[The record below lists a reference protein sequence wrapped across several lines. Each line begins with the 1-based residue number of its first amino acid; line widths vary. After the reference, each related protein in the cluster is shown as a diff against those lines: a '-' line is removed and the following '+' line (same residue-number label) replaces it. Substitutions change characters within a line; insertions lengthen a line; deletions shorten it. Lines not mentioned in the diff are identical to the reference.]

1 MIVRALLLVALL
13 VASVGASPAGFERWL
28 VAGLSSLVL
37 VSYFRAWRLRERL
50 QRSMQEA
57 RVDDVLESLRAQTQ
71 GQDEGVYQLL
81 SATAL
86 AAFGYVEKA
95 RRGLAQLERSAVVR
109 TALEQRL
116 IAEVLLDV
124 FEGARDDALRK
135 VSLLESLPLP
145 RGMIDKKVAL
155 LRRGI
160 ASFVRAFSHLA
171 LPGDDARLR
180 GAAKE
185 IPLIAWAMRYARA
198 IVAIDSG
205 RASDVAGLLA
215 DAPAWPQG
223 SAYHDYHAELLS
235 RALAH
240 PDKR

>member
-1 MIVRALLLVALL
+1 LVALL

-37 VSYFRAWRLRERL
+37 VSYFRAWRVHQRL
-50 QRSMQEA
+50 HQSMQEA
-57 RVDDVLESLRAQTQ
+57 RVDDVLESLRAQTL

-95 RRGLAQLERSAVVR
+95 RHGLAQLERSPVVR

-135 VSLLESLPLP
+135 VTLLELLPAP
-145 RGMIDKKVAL
+145 RGMIDKKVAI
-155 LRRGI
+155 LRQGM
-160 ASFVRAFSHLA
+160 ASFVRAFSHAA

-180 GAAKE
+180 GAARE
-185 IPLIAWAMRYARA
+185 IPLVSWAMRYARA

-205 RASDVAGLLA
+205 RASEVAGLLA
-215 DAPAWPQG
+215 GAPAWPQG
-223 SAYHDYHAELLS
+223 SAYHEYHTELLA
-235 RALAH
+235 RAVAL
-240 PDKR
+240 PGRP